1 MTQARH
7 VYVSKEPDAKGLI
20 HYDAVEHD
28 TWARL
33 YRRQVQHIQGRAC
46 AEYVE
51 GLAALEFSQ
60 VEIPQHRDVSRKLS
74 SFQGWSVQQVPALI
88 PASEFFG
95 LLSHKKFPAA
105 SFIRLPEEFDYIM
118 EPDIFHEF
126 FGHCPLLTNR
136 AYAEFVH
143 AFGKIAL
150 EAKPKDRVH
159 LFRLFWFTIEFGLLQ
174 TTAGTRAYGGGIL
187 SSYGETSYAL
197 DSATPKRVPFDPVE
211 ALRTPYRIDIMQ
223 PLYYVIDS
231 FDDLFGIIDQG
242 LHRLLERARE
252 LGSHAPLFPPKD

>member
-7 VYVSKEPDAKGLI
+7 VYVSKGPDAEGLI

-33 YRRQVQHIQGRAC
+33 YQRQLQHIQGRAC
-46 AEYVE
+46 ADYVE
-51 GLAALEFSQ
+51 GLAALEFSIT
-60 VEIPQHRDVSRKLS
+60 EIPQHRDVSRKLA
-74 SFQGWSVQQVPALI
+74 SFHGWSVQQVPALI

-95 LLSHKKFPAA
+95 LLSRKKFPAA

-150 EAKPKDRVH
+150 EAKPKDRVQ
-159 LFRLFWFTIEFGLLQ
+159 LFRLFWFTIEFGLIQ
-174 TTAGTRAYGGGIL
+174 TPAGTRAYGGGIL
-187 SSYGETSYAL
+187 SSFGETSYAL
-197 DSATPKRVPFDPVE
+197 DSATPKRVAFDPVE

-231 FDDLFGIIDQG
+231 FDDLFAIIDQG
-242 LHRLLERARE
+242 LHRLLENARE
-252 LGSHAPLFPPKD
+252 LGSHAPLFPPKN